1 LERPKRP
8 NTAKDKFNQTN
19 AHMAERN
26 ANQRI
31 EVEKLERAMGI
42 EPTSKAWEALVL
54 PLNYTRVVNWRTR
67 ILLDFVGTTK

>member
-1 LERPKRP
+1 
-8 NTAKDKFNQTN
+8 
-19 AHMAERN
+19 MAERN

-31 EVEKLERAMGI
+31 EVGKLERVMGI